1 MTAEGKLIVLE
12 GVDETTL
19 DTQLERLYRWLC
31 DQGVRAA
38 QTQEPTRGPVGA
50 LIRLSRQKRLHFDPT
65 SLALLWVADRL
76 DHLGCEGGVRD
87 WLSEGRVV
95 LCARYVMYSL
105 AVMADQVDVDWMHQ
119 INARCTLPDL
129 TLYVEPPP
137 SAPQRNPLQEQYE
150 RAFEAARRAG
160 ENVVRVPDHAEER
173 LTSHRSADQT
183 ELACR
188 AHISALLWPGETR

>member
-137 SAPQRNPLQEQYE
+137 SAPRLNPLQEQYE

-160 ENVVRVPDHAEER
+160 ENVVRVPG
-173 LTSHRSADQT
+173 HRSADQT

-188 AHISALLWPGETR
+188 AHISALLWPGERR